1 MCSSDLDYLGR
12 KAKPIKIMGDIL
24 RIKMGEQELKE
35 VAKARSKLAR
45 LERMA
50 SPTKEAKEEMADLK
64 EMITAHEAGK
74 GREQVVRDEDVMWAN
89 QLLAKMPRAQAIV
102 DRWKGLNENLLDYAV
117 STGWLAKDVAEEWKE
132 RWYAPMYKSKE
143 DIEAGRTI
151 PGFPSGGPRS
161 VGKVKG
167 KKGSSQT
174 VNVWENLARHYTY
187 MLGNS
192 LTNHAKVQT
201 YRQLERIGLAK
212 QTSPEDKSLNVVKMN
227 VDGKPFAYKVFD
239 ADAFR
244 SLTMASMAPDGLLM
258 NLAVAPARWV
268 RATSLMQPGFWYRTV
283 LRDPAAANLLT
294 TGRPHPWGPFRAI
307 PFTPF
312 HAAYELGKTAL
323 QIKDRK
329 STRLNSSH

>member
-1 MCSSDLDYLGR
+1 MLF
-12 KAKPIKIMGDIL
+12 
-24 RIKMGEQELKE
+24 
-35 VAKARSKLAR
+35 RS
-45 LERMA
+45 
-50 SPTKEAKEEMADLK
+50 
-64 EMITAHEAGK
+64 
-74 GREQVVRDEDVMWAN
+74 
-89 QLLAKMPRAQAIV
+89 
-102 DRWKGLNENLLDYAV
+102 
-117 STGWLAKDVAEEWKE
+117 WKE

-161 VGKVKG
+161 VGKVKS
-167 KKGSSQT
+167 KEGSKQT

-192 LTNHAKVQT
+192 LTNHAKAQT

-323 QIKDRK
+323 QINKAAKELREYAVTGYYGSQGSIENFSKGLAK
-329 STRLNSSH
+329 SSLMNTMGEKLHAIHSAKIGRAHV